1 MCHDCELREGIP
13 EELLV
18 ERGFELD
25 GPLLQHVADGAQVG
39 YFGVSEKKGQIVKVG
54 TVTIS
59 DVSFNTFGGG
69 HIGR

>member
-39 YFGVSEKKGQIVKVG
+39 NFGVSEKKESKL
-54 TVTIS
+54 
-59 DVSFNTFGGG
+59 
-69 HIGR
+69 